1 MPPTIASARNA
12 YSWPDIRLALL
23 RLLPG
28 REHRGALRL
37 SVGDAAV
44 LALRELLREHAFV
57 GRLIGL
63 HLDVRGGRRR
73 RGGRSRGFGLW
84 CGGSGGRC
92 GRSSRRRRGRNG

>member
-37 SVGDAAV
+37 SVGDAAI
-44 LALRELLREHAFV
+44 LALRELLGEHAIV
-57 GRLIGL
+57 GLLIGL
-63 HLDVRGGRRR
+63 HVDVRGSCRRPGGRRR
-73 RGGRSRGFGLW
+73 LQRPLRGAVW
-84 CGGSGGRC
+84 GGPLSPCERA
-92 GRSSRRRRGRNG
+92 